1 MSQATLHWTSDKGF
15 TLDLDS
21 KEEDVTVRFMAV
33 TVPADGT
40 DRLREEPVALYSMDM
55 LFNTHVDVGHAPG
68 QLHTATVML
77 DGDHL
82 VLGADLEDAETGQ
95 QRSWS
100 VRLPVVVPESA
111 PASCGFVAPEPV
123 EDDLDWEDD
132 GDFDM
137 PADMPALTTAPRAGG
152 TATATATGGGGDA
165 GMEALLRSLM
175 NSGAPKAAANDFE
188 EPDDAALAALEA
200 EEHGD
205 DEGDDAG
212 DDGGISS
219 ALLAALLGGG
229 GADDEEDDS
238 PGDDV
243 EHAVNFLQIL
253 VNREGLALEP
263 GFTVKDLAVGAAPI
277 LMSEAPAE
285 RKATQLSNWLLDQDS
300 VEELYIDD
308 ESLEALLEQW

>member
-15 TLDLDS
+15 SLDLDS
-21 KEEDVTVRFMAV
+21 SEDDVTVRFMGV
-33 TVPADGT
+33 TVPVDGT
-40 DRLREEPVALYSMDM
+40 ESLRAEPVGLYSMDM

-68 QLHTATVML
+68 QLHSSTVML

-82 VLGADLEDAETGQ
+82 VLKADLEDAETGQ
-95 QRSWS
+95 QRSWT
-100 VRLPVVVPESA
+100 VRVPVVVPASA
-111 PASCGFVAPEPV
+111 PAIGGFVAKEPV

-137 PADMPALTTAPRAGG
+137 PADMPTMPSKPSADGM
-152 TATATATGGGGDA
+152 ATATGGGGDV

-175 NSGAPKAAANDFE
+175 KSGPPEAAATDFD

-200 EEHGD
+200 EESEE
-205 DEGDDAG
+205 DEEDAG
-212 DDGGISS
+212 DGDGISS

-229 GADDEEDDS
+229 EDEEEDS
-238 PGDDV
+238 PGDDLD
-243 EHAVNFLQIL
+243 HAINFLQLL

-263 GFTVKDLAVGAAPI
+263 GFTVQDLAAGAAPI
-277 LMSEAPAE
+277 LMSGGPAE
-285 RKATQLSNWLLDQDS
+285 RVATKLSNWLLEQDS

-308 ESLEALLEQW
+308 ESLETLLEQW